1 MSLKAVAEAPSKV
14 IITGEHFVV
23 HGAWALAAA
32 LPRGVR
38 VEMSNSTRF
47 EATSDRFASQQPQ
60 LKPVGL
66 VVEEMARE
74 FSAKPKVKVSISSA
88 IPQGA
93 GLGSSAST
101 MVAVASAFSRLN
113 SLGLGPEEVAR
124 FSMAGE
130 RAIHGKPSGID
141 SAICSHGG
149 VLLFR
154 AGRRPKKVSF
164 TGHRSLIVSYSGRSR
179 STKGQIRRVSSF
191 KETLPGLFSVVSE
204 SVSDLSLQ
212 AAERL
217 AGRDM
222 RGLGKVLSLNQAVL
236 GFIGVSNPTLNLM
249 VEYLDSTGSYGAK
262 LTGAGGGGSVVAVAP
277 EAKEKS
283 IVSGL
288 KARGFE
294 TFIARVP
301 AKGVRSWLER

>member
-1 MSLKAVAEAPSKV
+1 MKAVAEAPSKV

-38 VEMSNSTRF
+38 VEMSNSNRF
-47 EATSDRFASQQPQ
+47 EAISDRFDSQTPE

-74 FSAKPKVKVSISSA
+74 FSADPKVKVSISSA
-88 IPQGA
+88 VPQGA

-113 SLGLGPEEVAR
+113 SLGLGPEELAR

-149 VLLFR
+149 ILLFKT
-154 AGRRPKKVSF
+154 GRRPRKISF
-164 TGHRSLIVSYSGRSR
+164 AGHKSLIVSYSGQSR
-179 STKGQIRRVSSF
+179 STRGQIGRVSSF
-191 KETLPGLFSVVSE
+191 KKTLPGLFSVLSQ
-204 SVSDLSLQ
+204 SVSDLSLR
-212 AAERL
+212 AAEKF

-222 RGLGKVLSLNQAVL
+222 RGLGRVLSLNQAVL
-236 GFIGVSNPTLNLM
+236 GFIGVSNLTLNMM
-249 VEYLDSTGSYGAK
+249 VDYLASTGSYGAK

-288 KARGFE
+288 RARGFE

>member
-1 MSLKAVAEAPSKV
+1 MSKS
-14 IITGEHFVV
+14 
-23 HGAWALAAA
+23 
-32 LPRGVR
+32 
-38 VEMSNSTRF
+38 SRF
-47 EATSDRFASQQPQ
+47 EVTSDRFAGHHPR
-60 LKPVGL
+60 LRPVGL

-74 FSAKPKVKVSISSA
+74 FSVKPTVRVAVSSS
-88 IPQGA
+88 IPEGA

-101 MVAVASAFSRLN
+101 MVAVASAFSKLN

-124 FSMAGE
+124 FSMVGE
-130 RAIHGKPSGID
+130 REIHGKPSGID
-141 SAICSHGG
+141 SAICTRGG

-154 AGRRPKKVSF
+154 TNHRPKEVSF
-164 TGHRSLIVSYSGRSR
+164 DGYRSLIVSYSGRSR
-179 STKGQIRRVSSF
+179 STKGLIGRVSNF
-191 KETLPGLFSVVSE
+191 KKTLPGLFSVFSE

-217 AGRDM
+217 IAGDM
-222 RGLGKVLSLNQAVL
+222 KGLGMILTLNQAVL
-236 GFIGVSNPTLNLM
+236 GFLGVSNSALDKM
-249 VEYLDSTGSYGAK
+249 VDYLASAGSYGAK
-262 LTGAGGGGSVVAVAP
+262 LTGAGGGGSVVAVAS

-294 TFIARVP
+294 TFIAGVP

>member
-1 MSLKAVAEAPSKV
+1 MRLKAIAEAPSKV

-38 VEMSNSTRF
+38 VEMANHTRF
-47 EATSDRFASQQPQ
+47 EVTSDRFANQLSQ

-74 FSAKPKVKVSISSA
+74 FSVNPKVRVSVSSD

-113 SLGLGPEEVAR
+113 SLRLGAEEVAR
-124 FSMAGE
+124 LSMVGE

-141 SAICSHGG
+141 STICSHGG
-149 VLLFR
+149 VLLFST
-154 AGRRPKKVSF
+154 GHKPKKVSF
-164 TGHRSLIVSYSGRSR
+164 PGHPSLIVSYSGESR
-179 STKGQIRRVSSF
+179 STKAQIGRVSSF
-191 KETLPGLFSVVSE
+191 KKSLPGLFSALSE
-204 SVSDLSLQ
+204 SVSDLSLR

-217 AGRDM
+217 AGGDM
-222 RGLGKVLSLNQAVL
+222 RSLGRVLSLNQAVL
-236 GFIGVSNPTLNLM
+236 GFIGISNSTLDTM
-249 VEYLDSTGSYGAK
+249 VDYMSSAGSYGAK

>member
-1 MSLKAVAEAPSKV
+1 MRGSGDLCDLAEQLDIGWSV
-14 IITGEHFVV
+14 IE
-23 HGAWALAAA
+23 
-32 LPRGVR
+32 
-38 VEMSNSTRF
+38 
-47 EATSDRFASQQPQ
+47 
-60 LKPVGL
+60 L
-66 VVEEMARE
+66 VV
-74 FSAKPKVKVSISSA
+74 
-88 IPQGA
+88 
-93 GLGSSAST
+93 T
-101 MVAVASAFSRLN
+101 
-113 SLGLGPEEVAR
+113 
-124 FSMAGE
+124 
-130 RAIHGKPSGID
+130 D
-141 SAICSHGG
+141 
-149 VLLFR
+149 
-154 AGRRPKKVSF
+154 
-164 TGHRSLIVSYSGRSR
+164 
-179 STKGQIRRVSSF
+179 
-191 KETLPGLFSVVSE
+191 
-204 SVSDLSLQ
+204 Q

-222 RGLGKVLSLNQAVL
+222 KGLGKVLSLNQAVL

>member
-1 MSLKAVAEAPSKV
+1 MKAIAEAPSKV

-38 VEMSNSTRF
+38 VEMANSTRF
-47 EATSDRFASQQPQ
+47 EVTSDRFTNQLPQ

-74 FSAKPKVKVSISSA
+74 FSVNPRVRVSVSSD

-113 SLGLGPEEVAR
+113 SLRLGPEEVAR
-124 FSMAGE
+124 FSMVGE
-130 RAIHGKPSGID
+130 RAIHGSPSGID
-141 SAICSHGG
+141 STICSYGG

-154 AGRRPKKVSF
+154 IGRRPKKVSF
-164 TGHRSLIVSYSGRSR
+164 AGRPSLIVSYSGKSR
-179 STKGQIRRVSSF
+179 STKAQIGRVSSF
-191 KETLPGLFSVVSE
+191 KKSLPGLFSALSE

-217 AGRDM
+217 AGGDM
-222 RGLGKVLSLNQAVL
+222 RGLGRVLSLNQAVL
-236 GFIGVSNPTLNLM
+236 GFVGISNSTLDMM
-249 VEYLDSTGSYGAK
+249 VDYLSSSGSYGAK

>member
-1 MSLKAVAEAPSKV
+1 M
-14 IITGEHFVV
+14 V

-38 VEMSNSTRF
+38 VEMSKSARF
-47 EATSDRFASQQPQ
+47 EATSDRFAAQQPE

-66 VVEEMARE
+66 VIEEMARE
-74 FSAKPKVKVSISSA
+74 FSVNPRVKVSVSSA

-113 SLGLGPEEVAR
+113 SLGLGHEEIAR
-124 FSMAGE
+124 YSMAGE
-130 RAIHGKPSGID
+130 RAIHGMPSGID

-149 VLLFR
+149 VLLFGT
-154 AGRRPKKVSF
+154 GRRLKNVSF
-164 TGHRSLIVSYSGRSR
+164 AGQRSLIVSYSGQSR
-179 STKGQIRRVSSF
+179 STKGQIDRVSSL
-191 KETLPGLFSVVSE
+191 KETLPGLFSILSE
-204 SVSDLSLQ
+204 SVSGLSLR
-212 AAERL
+212 AAETL

-222 RGLGKVLSLNQAVL
+222 RGLGTILSLNHAVL
-236 GFIGVSNPTLNLM
+236 GFIGVSNPALNRM
-249 VEYLDSTGSYGAK
+249 VDYLGTAGSYGAK
-262 LTGAGGGGSVVAVAP
+262 LTGAGGGGSVVAVGP

>member
-1 MSLKAVAEAPSKV
+1 MLKAIAEAPSKV

-47 EATSDRFASQQPQ
+47 EVTSDRFALQQPE
-60 LKPVGL
+60 LKPVGI

-74 FSAKPKVKVSISSA
+74 FSANPRVKVSVSSA
-88 IPQGA
+88 VPQGA

-113 SLGLGPEEVAR
+113 SLGLGHEEIAR
-124 FSMAGE
+124 YSMAGE
-130 RAIHGKPSGID
+130 RAIHGMPSGID

-154 AGRRPKKVSF
+154 TGRRLKKVSF
-164 TGHRSLIVSYSGRSR
+164 AGQRSLIVSYSGQSR
-179 STKGQIRRVSSF
+179 STKGQIGRVSSF
-191 KETLPGLFSVVSE
+191 KETLPGLFSILSD
-204 SVSDLSLQ
+204 SVSDLSLR
-212 AAERL
+212 AAEAL

-222 RGLGKVLSLNQAVL
+222 RGLGRVLSLNQAVL
-236 GFIGVSNPTLNLM
+236 GFIGVSNPALNTM
-249 VEYLDSTGSYGAK
+249 VDYLGSAGGYGAK

-283 IVSGL
+283 IVWGL

>member
-1 MSLKAVAEAPSKV
+1 
-14 IITGEHFVV
+14 
-23 HGAWALAAA
+23 
-32 LPRGVR
+32 
-38 VEMSNSTRF
+38 MSNSTRF
-47 EATSDRFASQQPQ
+47 EVTSDRFASRQPQ

-74 FSAKPKVKVSISSA
+74 FSVKPKVSVSVSSD

-113 SLGLGPEEVAR
+113 SLGLGHEEVAR
-124 FSMAGE
+124 FSMVGE

-149 VLLFR
+149 VLLFST
-154 AGRRPKKVSF
+154 GRRPKKVSF
-164 TGHRSLIVSYSGRSR
+164 TGHPSFIVSYSGKSR
-179 STKGQIRRVSSF
+179 STKGQIGRVSSF
-191 KETLPGLFSVVSE
+191 KKNLPGLFSSLSE

-217 AGRDM
+217 ACGDM
-222 RGLGKVLSLNQAVL
+222 RGLGKVLCLNQAVL
-236 GFIGVSNPTLNLM
+236 GFIGISNSTLDMM
-249 VEYLDSTGSYGAK
+249 VDSLASSGSYGAK

>member
-1 MSLKAVAEAPSKV
+1 LKAVAEAPSKV

-38 VEMSNSTRF
+38 VEMSNSSRF
-47 EATSDRFASQQPQ
+47 EASSDRFSGNDPQ
-60 LKPVGL
+60 LRPVGI

-74 FSAKPKVKVSISSA
+74 FSVKPKVSVAVSSA
-88 IPQGA
+88 IPEGA

-101 MVAVASAFSRLN
+101 MVAVASAFSKLN

-124 FSMAGE
+124 FSMVGE
-130 RAIHGKPSGID
+130 REIHGKPSGID
-141 SAICSHGG
+141 SAICAHGG
-149 VLLFR
+149 VLLFSSVH
-154 AGRRPKKVSF
+154 RPKEVSF
-164 TGHRSLIVSYSGRSR
+164 RGYRSLIVSYSGRSR
-179 STKGQIRRVSSF
+179 STKRQIGRVSAF
-191 KETLPGLFSVVSE
+191 KRTLPGLFSVLSE

-212 AAERL
+212 ASEKL
-217 AGRDM
+217 AAGHM
-222 RGLGKVLSLNQAVL
+222 EGLGRILSLNQAVL
-236 GFIGVSNPTLNLM
+236 GFLGVSNAALDTM
-249 VEYLDSTGSYGAK
+249 VDYLGSAGSYGAK

>member
-1 MSLKAVAEAPSKV
+1 LRAVAEAPSKV

-38 VEMSNSTRF
+38 VEMSKSSRF
-47 EATSDRFASQQPQ
+47 QATSDRFAGIHPS
-60 LKPVGL
+60 LRPVGL

-74 FSAKPKVKVSISSA
+74 FSVKPRVRVAVSSA

-101 MVAVASAFSRLN
+101 MVAVASAFSKLN

-124 FSMAGE
+124 FSMVGE
-130 RAIHGKPSGID
+130 REIHGKPSGID
-141 SAICSHGG
+141 SAICAYGG

-154 AGRRPKKVSF
+154 AGKTPKKVTF
-164 TGHRSLIVSYSGRSR
+164 DGHRSLIVSYSGRSR
-179 STKGQIRRVSSF
+179 STKGQIGRVSDF
-191 KETLPGLFSVVSE
+191 KQSLPGLFSALSE
-204 SVSDLSLQ
+204 SVSDLSLK
-212 AAERL
+212 AAEML
-217 AGRDM
+217 VAGDM
-222 RGLGKVLSLNQAVL
+222 KGLGRILSLNQAVL
-236 GFIGVSNPTLNLM
+236 GFLGVSNRTLDRM
-249 VEYLDSTGSYGAK
+249 VDYLAFAGSYGAK
-262 LTGAGGGGSVVAVAP
+262 LTGAGGGGSVVAVAS

-294 TFIARVP
+294 TFIAEVP

>member
-1 MSLKAVAEAPSKV
+1 LRAVAEAPSKV

-38 VEMSNSTRF
+38 VEMTKSSRF
-47 EATSDRFASQQPQ
+47 EVTSDRFPGRHPR
-60 LKPVGL
+60 LRPVGL
-66 VVEEMARE
+66 VVEGMARE
-74 FSAKPKVKVSISSA
+74 FSVKPTVRVAVSSA
-88 IPQGA
+88 IPEGA

-101 MVAVASAFSRLN
+101 MVAVASAFSKLN

-124 FSMAGE
+124 FSMVGE
-130 RAIHGKPSGID
+130 QEIHGKPSGID
-141 SAICSHGG
+141 SAICTHGG
-149 VLLFR
+149 VLLFS
-154 AGRRPKKVSF
+154 AGQMPKEVTF
-164 TGHRSLIVSYSGRSR
+164 DGQRSLIVSYSGRSR
-179 STKGQIRRVSSF
+179 STKGQIGRVSGF
-191 KETLPGLFSVVSE
+191 KKSLPGLFSALSGSVSE
-204 SVSDLSLQ
+204 LSLQ

-217 AGRDM
+217 VAGDM
-222 RGLGKVLSLNQAVL
+222 KGLGRILSLNQAVL
-236 GFIGVSNPTLNLM
+236 GFLGVSNSALDRM
-249 VEYLDSTGSYGAK
+249 VDYLASAGSYGAK

-294 TFIARVP
+294 TFIAGVP
-301 AKGVRSWLER
+301 TKGVKSWLGR

>member
-1 MSLKAVAEAPSKV
+1 MKAVAEAPAKV
-14 IITGEHFVV
+14 IVTGEHFVV

-38 VEMSNSTRF
+38 VEMSKSTRF
-47 EATSDRFASQQPQ
+47 EANSDRFGSQHPQ

-74 FSAKPKVKVSISSA
+74 FSASPHVSVSVTSS

-101 MVAVASAFSRLN
+101 MVAVASAFSRLK
-113 SLGLGPEEVAR
+113 SLGLGTEEVAR
-124 FSMAGE
+124 FSMVGE
-130 RAIHGKPSGID
+130 RAVHGMPSGID
-141 SAICSHGG
+141 SAVCSHGG

-154 AGRRPKKVSF
+154 TGRTPRKVPIS
-164 TGHRSLIVSYSGRSR
+164 GHPSLIVSYSGKSR
-179 STKGQIRRVSSF
+179 STKGQIGRVSAF
-191 KETLPGLFSVVSE
+191 KKTHPGLFSALSE
-204 SVSDLSLQ
+204 SVGDLSLQ
-212 AAERL
+212 AAERIG
-217 AGRDM
+217 GRDM
-222 RGLGKVLSLNQAVL
+222 KGLGRVLSLNQAVL
-236 GFIGVSNPTLNLM
+236 GFVGVSNSTLDMM
-249 VEYLDSTGSYGAK
+249 VDYLVSSGSYGAK
-262 LTGAGGGGSVVAVAP
+262 LTGAGGGGSVIAVAP
-277 EAKEKS
+277 EGKEKS

-301 AKGVRSWLER
+301 AKGVKSWLER

>member
-1 MSLKAVAEAPSKV
+1 M
-14 IITGEHFVV
+14 V

-38 VEMSNSTRF
+38 VEMSKSARF
-47 EATSDRFASQQPQ
+47 EVTSDRFARQRPE
-60 LKPVGL
+60 LKPIGI

-74 FSAKPKVKVSISSA
+74 FSANPRVKVSVSSA

-113 SLGLGPEEVAR
+113 SLGLGPEEVAGY
-124 FSMAGE
+124 SMAGE
-130 RAIHGKPSGID
+130 RAIHGTPSGID
-141 SAICSHGG
+141 SEVCSHGG

-154 AGRRPKKVSF
+154 TGRRPKKVSF
-164 TGHRSLIVSYSGRSR
+164 AGQRSLIVSYSGQSR
-179 STKGQIRRVSSF
+179 STKGQIARVSSF
-191 KETLPGLFSVVSE
+191 KTTLPGLFTILSDSVSE
-204 SVSDLSLQ
+204 LSLR
-212 AAERL
+212 AAESLDR
-217 AGRDM
+217 RDM
-222 RGLGKVLSLNQAVL
+222 RALGSVLSLNQSVL
-236 GFIGVSNPTLNLM
+236 GFIGVSNPAFNMM
-249 VEYLDSTGSYGAK
+249 VYYLGSAGSYGAK
-262 LTGAGGGGSVVAVAP
+262 LTGAGGGGSVVAVAS

>member
-1 MSLKAVAEAPSKV
+1 MRAIAEAPSKA

-38 VEMSNSTRF
+38 VEISKSPRF
-47 EATSDRFASQQPQ
+47 EATSNRFTGNLPQ
-60 LKPVGL
+60 LRPVGL

-74 FSAKPKVKVSISSA
+74 FSVKPTVKVEISSA

-113 SLGLGPEEVAR
+113 SLGLGLEQVAE
-124 FSMAGE
+124 FSMVGE
-130 RAIHGKPSGID
+130 REIHGEPSGID
-141 SAICSHGG
+141 SAICTHGG
-149 VLLFR
+149 VILFR
-154 AGRRPKKVSF
+154 TGREPKAVSF
-164 TGHRSLIVSYSGRSR
+164 DGHRNLIISYSGRSR
-179 STKGQIRRVSSF
+179 STKGQIRRVSHF
-191 KETLPGLFSVVSE
+191 KKALPGLFSALSLA
-204 SVSDLSLQ
+204 VSDLSLQ
-212 AAERL
+212 ASERL
-217 AGRDM
+217 VAGDM
-222 RGLGKVLSLNQAVL
+222 KGLGRILSLNQAIL
-236 GFIGVSNPTLNLM
+236 AYLGVSNGALDTM
-249 VEYLDSTGSYGAK
+249 VNHLATSGSYGAK

-277 EAKEKS
+277 EGKEKS

-288 KARGFE
+288 QARGFE
-294 TFIARVP
+294 TFIAGVP